1 MSNDSSTKSNSGAS
15 DLFSHLIL
23 GFTDILRMGIDGG
36 TKSLAQSLKGGRF
49 KGKKENSYQ
58 RLNASMLEM
67 DRTSLDENHLGWSVN
82 YDMPYPFSYFD
93 PSKNTFIVGAS
104 GWGKTNL
111 INLLQENCLKK
122 GQAIIFIDPKGSAE
136 SIKYFKQLCRFYKKK
151 YYIFSEFDKEATSF
165 NPISDMTISQ
175 QVTSI
180 MRSFD
185 WGEKPNV
192 YYLNQ
197 STRALREVLE
207 KLSSSK
213 KEFDLHDVL
222 KKLKTD
228 FDKEETS
235 GLITQLELILKSD
248 FGPRFRKSLDGA
260 RPSMTMKRAWKEKA
274 CIYIGCSTQGYAEL
288 AKTVGKIFVS
298 EAMNLSYSIGK
309 EFDDSHKAME
319 QSLGLFIDEAGSVL
333 FPNFLDLVNKCRSS
347 GINTYTAVQSYSDMK
362 MVGGSETFMEQL
374 CESYSSW
381 FIQRQTNSDNA
392 EKLASSIGTYLSQ
405 KTTSAT
411 EAGSE
416 SGRGTI
422 REGYEYFCHPDMIKS
437 INIGQSILL
446 THGPKDIQLLNLR
459 DARNS
464 KAFQAVPI
472 ISKDEPMAKVKK
484 SIKGDKSIRR
494 GTNA

>member
-1 MSNDSSTKSNSGAS
+1 MSSDMNSKNNSGTF
-15 DLFSHLIL
+15 DLFSHLVQ
-23 GFTDILRMGIDGG
+23 GFAEILRMGIEGA
-36 TKSLAQSLKGGRF
+36 TKLLAQSLQGGGF
-49 KGKKENSYQ
+49 KSKKVNSYQ
-58 RLNASMLEM
+58 RLNTSMLEVNK
-67 DRTSLDENHLGWSVN
+67 TTLDEEYLGWSVN

-136 SIKYFKQLCRFYKKK
+136 SIKYFKQLCRFYKKN

-165 NPISDMTISQ
+165 NPINDMTVSQ

-197 STRALREVLE
+197 STRALQEVLE
-207 KLSSSK
+207 KLSATK
-213 KEFDLHDVL
+213 KEYDLHDVL
-222 KKLKTD
+222 KKLKTG
-228 FDKEETS
+228 FDNEETS
-235 GLITQLELILKSD
+235 GLISQLELILKSD

-260 RPSMTMKRAWKEKA
+260 KPSMTMKKAWQEKA
-274 CIYIGCSTQGYAEL
+274 CIYIGCSTQGYAEM

-309 EFDDSHKAME
+309 EFDDSHIAME

-333 FPNFLDLVNKCRSS
+333 FPGYLDLVNKSRSS
-347 GINTYTAVQSYSDMK
+347 GINLYTAVQSYSDMK

-464 KAFQAVPI
+464 KAFRPVPVVSKEEEDA
-472 ISKDEPMAKVKK
+472 SKDGPMVKVQKT
-484 SIKGDKSIRR
+484 IKGDK
-494 GTNA
+494 

>member
-1 MSNDSSTKSNSGAS
+1 MSSSSNSKNSNGTS
-15 DLFSHLIL
+15 DLFSHLIE
-23 GFTDILRMGIDGG
+23 GFADILRMGVEGG
-36 TKSLAQSLKGGRF
+36 TKSIAQSLQGGFKTQKG
-49 KGKKENSYQ
+49 NSYQ
-58 RLNASMLEM
+58 RLTSSML
-67 DRTSLDENHLGWSVN
+67 DVSRTTLNENHLGWSVN
-82 YDMPYPFSYFD
+82 YDRAYPFTYFD

-136 SIKYFKQLCRFYKKK
+136 SIKYFKRLCRFYKKK
-151 YYIFSEFDKEATSF
+151 YYIFSEFDKEASAF
-165 NPISDMTISQ
+165 NPLCDMTISQ
-175 QVTSI
+175 QVSSI

-185 WGEKPNV
+185 WGDRPNV

-197 STRALREVLE
+197 SKRALQEVLE
-207 KLSSSK
+207 KLSESK
-213 KEFDLHDVL
+213 KEFDMHDIL

-228 FDKEETS
+228 FDTEETS
-235 GLITQLELILKSD
+235 GLITQFELILKSD
-248 FGPRFRKSLDGA
+248 FGPRFRKSDDGA
-260 RPSMTMKRAWKEKA
+260 RPSMTMKRAWQEKA
-274 CIYIGCSTQGYAEL
+274 CIYIGCSTQGYADL

-309 EFDDSHKAME
+309 EFDDSHEAME

-362 MVGGSETFMEQL
+362 MVGNSETFMEQL
-374 CESYSSW
+374 CESYSNW

-392 EKLASSIGTYLSQ
+392 EKLASSIGTYLSL

-464 KAFQAVPI
+464 KAFQKVPVE
-472 ISKDEPMAKVKK
+472 SKDEPMAKVQRAV
-484 SIKGDKSIRR
+484 KGDKATT
-494 GTNA
+494 GGANA

>member
-1 MSNDSSTKSNSGAS
+1 MSSNSKNNGGS
-15 DLFSHLIL
+15 LDLFSPLIE
-23 GFTDILRMGIDGG
+23 GFTDIIRMGVESGG
-36 TKSLAQSLKGGRF
+36 IALSKSLKGGF
-49 KGKKENSYQ
+49 SNKGQKNPYQ
-58 RLNASMLEM
+58 RLNGSMLEM
-67 DRTSLDENHLGWSVN
+67 SRTTLDENHLGWSVN
-82 YDMPYPFSYFD
+82 YNLPYLLSYFD

-122 GQAIIFIDPKGSAE
+122 KQAIIFIDPKGSAE
-136 SIKYFKQLCRFYKKK
+136 SIKYFKQLCRHYGRK
-151 YYIFSEFDKEATSF
+151 YYIFSEFDKEASSF
-165 NPISDMTISQ
+165 NPIKDMTNSQ
-175 QVTSI
+175 RVSSI

-192 YYLNQ
+192 YYLNE
-197 STRALREVLE
+197 SKRALLEVLE
-207 KLSSSK
+207 ILSESG
-213 KEFDLHDVL
+213 KEFDMHDIL
-222 KKLKTD
+222 KKLKSN

-248 FGPRFRKSLDGA
+248 FGPRFKKSLDGA
-260 RPSMTMKRAWKEKA
+260 RPSMTMKRAWQEKA
-274 CIYIGCSTQGYAEL
+274 CIYIGCSTQGYADL

-347 GINTYTAVQSYSDMK
+347 GINVYTAVQSYSDMK
-362 MVGGSETFMEQL
+362 MVGNSETFMEQL

-392 EKLASSIGTYLSQ
+392 EKLASSIGTYLNQ

-411 EAGSE
+411 ENGSE
-416 SGRGTI
+416 SGRGTM
-422 REGYEYFCHPDMIKS
+422 REGYEYFCHPDIIKG

-464 KAFQAVPI
+464 IAFQAQSETQKDE
-472 ISKDEPMAKVKK
+472 SKDPVQKTL
-484 SIKGDKSIRR
+484 KGDKPTTR
-494 GTNA
+494 GTDA